1 MIARLRL
8 LLAVLVLAL
17 APVMVPVLPLAAPAM
32 AAPAMAAPAMADGHD
47 PCVAHP
53 CDTATPADHSDARC
67 AAACG
72 LSASL
77 APLLVPAGV
86 AMGPGTAVLRQ
97 PMPRDC
103 LLSATL
109 WPPPVRPPRV

>member
-32 AAPAMAAPAMADGHD
+32 ADGHD
-47 PCVAHP
+47 SCVAHP

>member
-32 AAPAMAAPAMADGHD
+32 AAMADGHD

-67 AAACG
+67 TAACG
-72 LSASL
+72 LSSSL

-86 AMGPGTAVLRQ
+86 AIGPGTAVLRQ
-97 PMPRDC
+97 PMPRDG

-109 WPPPVRPPRV
+109 WPPPVRPPRA